1 MKCCLY
7 IQRLYHQRLIFFL
20 SLPCFQVRLA
30 AFSRFFQQLL
40 VRLLRSKLIESEDKF
55 KWEAISAS
63 HSHKSKSTPP
73 TDLEQKRCS
82 FIQGHRKGEVSVGS
96 GATAN

>member
-7 IQRLYHQRLIFFL
+7 IQRLYHQRLIFF
-20 SLPCFQVRLA
+20 SLPCFQVCLA

-40 VRLLRSKLIESEDKF
+40 ARLLRSKLIESEDKF

-63 HSHKSKSTPP
+63 HSQKSKSTPP

-82 FIQGHRKGEVSVGS
+82 FKQGHRKGEVSVGS
-96 GATAN
+96 GATVN